1 MWLALD
7 ITRLT
12 FLFLTQLPWPRTTTE
27 QLLMEM
33 FDGTASQFL
42 AILEALSDSSRRVLH
57 PTPPVPDEPEIRDV
71 ISELFFA
78 GLEILS
84 GNSIKN
90 QESVGEEHRPPFS

>member
-7 ITRLT
+7 IIRLT
-12 FLFLTQLPWPRTTTE
+12 LLFLTQLPWPRTTTE

-33 FDGTASQFL
+33 FDGTAAQFL

-57 PTPPVPDEPEIRDV
+57 PTPPVPDEPEIHDV

-84 GNSIKN
+84 GNSKRTKK
-90 QESVGEEHRPPFS
+90 VL